1 MNVLVTGAFQL
12 NSGERDSWKL
22 PGTRSSFMVTNA
34 PR

>member
-12 NSGERDSWKL
+12 NSGGKL
-22 PGTRSSFMVTNA
+22 PGTRSLFMATNV